1 MPPTVDVS
9 PAQPAAE
16 LLARFQAGQRGALA
30 RLLTY
35 AENNNPLA
43 DEALDAIFRETG
55 QALVLGVT
63 GPPGAGKSTLTNAL
77 IRALRQRGKTVGV
90 IAIDPSS
97 ALSGGAALGDRI
109 RMLETYDDDGVYIR
123 SMAARGQHGGLALA
137 TGRAT
142 HLLDAFGFNMIIIE
156 TVGVGQDEL
165 DVVAAADTT
174 LLLQVPGLGDSVQ
187 TIKAGILEVADV
199 IVVNKADLPEARTLA
214 RDLRAM
220 LRLRGQVA
228 WLPPVVEAVST
239 TGEGLDRLLDQVER
253 HSDYLEHSGELE
265 RRRERRLANEV
276 ERMARRQL
284 ETELLRILAEDNG
297 GELLLAV
304 HQRRISPRNAARQL
318 VRRLRCAPGESE
330 GIEDAV

>member
-1 MPPTVDVS
+1 MSST
-9 PAQPAAE
+9 AA
-16 LLARFQAGQRGALA
+16 LLERFQAGQRGALS

-35 AENNNPLA
+35 AENNNPVA
-43 DEALDAIFRETG
+43 DEALDTIYRATG
-55 QALVLGVT
+55 QGRVLGVT

-97 ALSGGAALGDRI
+97 ALSGGATLGDRI

-123 SMAARGQHGGLALA
+123 SMATRGQHGGLALA

-142 HLLDAFGFNMIIIE
+142 HLLDAFGFNVIIIE
-156 TVGVGQDEL
+156 TVGVGQDEI

-220 LRLRGQVA
+220 LRLRNHAA
-228 WLPPVVEAVST
+228 WLPPVVETVST
-239 TGEGLDRLLDQVER
+239 TGEGLDRLLDQVEC
-253 HSDYLEHSGELE
+253 HGEYLERSGEQE
-265 RRRERRLANEV
+265 RRRERRVADEV
-276 ERMARRQL
+276 ERLARRQL
-284 ETELLRILAEDNG
+284 ETDVRRILIEDEG

-318 VRRLRCAPGESE
+318 VRRLRCASGESE
-330 GIEDAV
+330 VTEDAL